1 MIDFSRYFAALLVVL
16 GLLGGVAV
24 ILRKGWL
31 PSGLMSF
38 QGLDRRERRLAV
50 KDSLILDPRRRI
62 VIVKSD
68 DVEHVLLL
76 GPERETVLETRPVK
90 AVPVFRPEMPAESV
104 DETGDWLEDERY
116 NGQADGPEDGHDKA
130 PSEKSRLRAAE

>member
-1 MIDFSRYFAALLVVL
+1 MDLIDFSRYFAALLVVL

-31 PSGLMSF
+31 PSGLASF
-38 QGLDRRERRLAV
+38 QGMDRRERRLSV

-90 AVPVFRPEMPAESV
+90 AAPVFRPEPPAESAESM
-104 DETGDWLEDERY
+104 DENEAGAEAWAENGPAEERRDEA
-116 NGQADGPEDGHDKA
+116 GI
-130 PSEKSRLRAAE
+130 RAAE